1 MFTEYRVGQELPIQ
15 YFNLKT
21 ETGEVPWTAL
31 HMFKLCIYVAHIRPS
46 RVRAENRSCA
56 SAIVI

>member
-1 MFTEYRVGQELPIQ
+1 MFREYRVGQELSIQ
-15 YFNLKT
+15 HSNLKT

-31 HMFKLCIYVAHIRPS
+31 HMFEECIYVAHIRPF

-56 SAIVI
+56 SVTVI